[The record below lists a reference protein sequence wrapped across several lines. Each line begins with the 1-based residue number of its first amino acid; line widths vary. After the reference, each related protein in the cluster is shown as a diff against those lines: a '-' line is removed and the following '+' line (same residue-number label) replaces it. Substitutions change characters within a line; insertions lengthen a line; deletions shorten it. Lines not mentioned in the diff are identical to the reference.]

1 MIEPCRK
8 EDDTITTTTA
18 TNQPGPK
25 TVNDSKQQQQDEE
38 EEYFERRIE
47 FEAPEVL
54 KLFPMFEGDEEAQP
68 ELKILQKWDSDESG
82 VVWDA
87 SLLLAK
93 YLERLAA
100 SKEAD
105 SKKSLF
111 SEAKAVE
118 LGSGTGFLGL
128 WLAAMGA
135 RVLLTDLPSNLEL
148 MKRNLKLN
156 SSSSSTDG
164 LISEDLVSIA
174 AFDWLDGSQRQ
185 TERDFLGWAPIRD
198 IDYFIVSD
206 CLYYKEVSFLL
217 LFFLQFST
225 DKTDFCLLILAFDK
239 NTQPEL
245 LLFYFYYF
253 FCLGNRSH
261 LLTAGL
267 GSGRPAD
274 RGAVFDRLRGPRG
287 QGGDDYA
294 VFNRKLL
301 F

>member
-8 EDDTITTTTA
+8 EDDTITTTTP
-18 TNQPGPK
+18 TTQ
-25 TVNDSKQQQQDEE
+25 TVNDSKQQDE

-54 KLFPMFEGDEEAQP
+54 KLFPKFSGDKEPP

-100 SKEAD
+100 SKD
-105 SKKSLF
+105 DGSKKSLF
-111 SEAKAVE
+111 SGAKAVE

-156 SSSSSTDG
+156 SSSAQKDG
-164 LISEDLVSIA
+164 LIINEDLVSIA

-185 TERDFLGWAPIRD
+185 TERDFLGWAPIGD

-206 CLYYKEVSFLL
+206 CLYYKEVSFVPI
-217 LFFLQFST
+217 F
-225 DKTDFCLLILAFDK
+225 I
-239 NTQPEL
+239 
-245 LLFYFYYF
+245 
-253 FCLGNRSH
+253 
-261 LLTAGL
+261 
-267 GSGRPAD
+267 
-274 RGAVFDRLRGPRG
+274 
-287 QGGDDYA
+287 
-294 VFNRKLL
+294 
-301 F
+301 